1 MDGYGRQLQNSII
14 VRGFTMTIS
23 ANFREAAFDPETG
36 RVVIA
41 LITLSHDDLKD
52 DIRISTDPTQ
62 ELTEYTTDME
72 KVYGTI
78 SNGKK
83 YIFLP
88 VRIKLPDDTDE
99 GPGEMQ
105 LEIDNIHRAYTETIR
120 TVFTPVICQVDL
132 VLDNALNTI
141 DASWP
146 EFKLMNIT
154 YNATTITGTLKLETL
169 ETEPCPAGSFT
180 PGYFPGLFA

>member
-1 MDGYGRQLQNSII
+1 MP
-14 VRGFTMTIS
+14 TIS
-23 ANFREAAFDPETG
+23 LNFREAAFAPETG
-36 RVVIA
+36 RVPIA
-41 LITLSHDDLKD
+41 LITLSHSDLTD

-62 ELTEYTTDME
+62 ELTEFTTDTE

-78 SNGKK
+78 SSGKT

-88 VRIKLPDDTDE
+88 VRIKLPDETDE

-105 LEIDNIHRAYTETIR
+105 IEIDNVHRAYTETIR
-120 TVFTPVICQVDL
+120 SVFTPVTCQIDL
-132 VLDNALNTI
+132 VMDNALDTI

-146 EFKLMNIT
+146 EFKLVNIK

-169 ETEPCPAGSFT
+169 EAEPFPAGAFT
-180 PGYFPGLFA
+180 PSYFPGLFL

>member
-1 MDGYGRQLQNSII
+1 
-14 VRGFTMTIS
+14 MTTTS
-23 ANFREAAFDPETG
+23 LNFREAAYAQETG
-36 RVVIA
+36 RVLIA
-41 LITLSHDDLKD
+41 LITLSHIDLID

-62 ELTEYTTDME
+62 ELTEFTTDTQ

-78 SNGKK
+78 SNSKT

-105 LEIDNIHRAYTETIR
+105 LEIDNVHRAYTKTIR
-120 TVFTPVICQVDL
+120 SVQTPVICRVDL

-141 DASWP
+141 EGSWP
-146 EFKLMNIT
+146 EFKLTNIT
-154 YNATTITGTLKLETL
+154 YNATTITGTLRLETL
-169 ETEPCPAGSFT
+169 ETEPYPAGAQT
-180 PGYFPGLFA
+180 PSYFKGLF

>member
-1 MDGYGRQLQNSII
+1 
-14 VRGFTMTIS
+14 MTTTS
-23 ANFREAAFDPETG
+23 LNFRDAAFSPETG
-36 RVVIA
+36 RVLIA
-41 LITLSHDDLKD
+41 LITLSHIDLAD

-62 ELTEYTTDME
+62 ELTEFTSDTQ

-105 LEIDNIHRAYTETIR
+105 LEIDNVHRAYTEIIR
-120 TVFTPVICQVDL
+120 SVQTPVICRVDL

-141 DASWP
+141 EGSWP
-146 EFKLMNIT
+146 EFKLVDIT
-154 YNATTITGTLKLETL
+154 YNATTITGTLRLETL
-169 ETEPCPAGSFT
+169 ETEPYPAHTFT
-180 PGYFPGLFA
+180 PSYFKGLF

>member
-1 MDGYGRQLQNSII
+1 
-14 VRGFTMTIS
+14 MTTVS
-23 ANFREAAFDPETG
+23 LNFKDAAFSQETG
-36 RVVIA
+36 RVPIA
-41 LITLSHDDLKD
+41 LITLDHADLVSP
-52 DIRISTDPTQ
+52 IRISTDPTQ
-62 ELTEYTTDME
+62 ELTELTTDTQ

-78 SNGKK
+78 SNGKT

-105 LEIDNIHRAYTETIR
+105 LEVDNVHRAYTETIR
-120 TVFTPVICQVDL
+120 SIYTPATCQVDI
-132 VLDNALNTI
+132 VMDNALDTI

-146 EFKLMNIT
+146 EFQMTNIS

-169 ETEPCPAGSFT
+169 ETEPFPAGGFT
-180 PGYFPGLFA
+180 PSYFPGLF

>member
-1 MDGYGRQLQNSII
+1 MPTTSL
-14 VRGFTMTIS
+14 
-23 ANFREAAFDPETG
+23 NFREAVFAQETG
-36 RVVIA
+36 RVPIA
-41 LITLSHDDLKD
+41 LITLSHADLTD

-62 ELTEYTTDME
+62 ELTEFTSDTQ

-78 SNGKK
+78 SSGKT

-105 LEIDNIHRAYTETIR
+105 LEIDNVHRAYIETIR
-120 TVFTPVICQVDL
+120 SVQTPVICRVDL
-132 VLDNALNTI
+132 VMDNALDTI

-146 EFKLMNIT
+146 EFKMTDIV
-154 YNATTITGTLKLETL
+154 YNATTITGTLRLETL
-169 ETEPCPAGSFT
+169 EAEPYPAGSFV
-180 PGYFPGLFA
+180 PSYFSGLF

>member
-1 MDGYGRQLQNSII
+1 
-14 VRGFTMTIS
+14 MTTTS
-23 ANFREAAFDPETG
+23 LNFREAAFSPETG
-36 RVVIA
+36 RVLIA
-41 LITLSHDDLKD
+41 LITLSHIDLAD

-62 ELTEYTTDME
+62 ELTEFTSDTQ

-105 LEIDNIHRAYTETIR
+105 LEIDNVHRAYMETIR
-120 TVFTPVICQVDL
+120 SVQTPVICRVDL
-132 VLDNALNTI
+132 VLDNALDTI
-141 DASWP
+141 EGSWP
-146 EFKLMNIT
+146 EFKLTNIT
-154 YNATTITGTLKLETL
+154 YNATTITGTLRLETL
-169 ETEPCPAGSFT
+169 ETEPYPSGSFV
-180 PGYFPGLFA
+180 PSYFRGLF

>member
-1 MDGYGRQLQNSII
+1 
-14 VRGFTMTIS
+14 MTITS
-23 ANFREAAFDPETG
+23 LNFRDAAFSPEAG
-36 RVVIA
+36 RVLIA
-41 LITLSHDDLKD
+41 LITLSHIGLAD

-62 ELTEYTTDME
+62 ELTEFTSDTQ

-105 LEIDNIHRAYTETIR
+105 LEIDNVHRAYTETIR
-120 TVFTPVICQVDL
+120 SVQTPVICRVDL

-141 DASWP
+141 EGSWP
-146 EFKLMNIT
+146 EFKLVDIT
-154 YNATTITGTLKLETL
+154 YNATTITGTLRLETL
-169 ETEPCPAGSFT
+169 ETEPYPSGSFV
-180 PGYFPGLFA
+180 PSYFRGLF